1 MPVKTFLA
9 EHQTRAAEFYPI
21 VRARLTQINGQ
32 STDGNKDE
40 ALNRELNLTW
50 SEQRPDHNPL
60 VAGSWPPK
68 PGEVSIEEGLA
79 QRLGIKIG
87 DTVTFTGDTRSSAR
101 RSAARAK

>member
-1 MPVKTFLA
+1 VPVKTFLA

-21 VRARLTQINGQ
+21 VRARLTQINGH

-68 PGEVSIEEGLA
+68 PGEVSIEEGWRSGWGEDRRYGDLYRRYSGLQREGQQRA
-79 QRLGIKIG
+79 Q
-87 DTVTFTGDTRSSAR
+87 S
-101 RSAARAK
+101 

>member
-40 ALNRELNLTW
+40 ALNRELNLTGANSVRIIIRW
-50 SEQRPDHNPL
+50 WP
-60 VAGSWPPK
+60 GSWPPK
-68 PGEVSIEEGLA
+68 AG
-79 QRLGIKIG
+79 RGI
-87 DTVTFTGDTRSSAR
+87 D
-101 RSAARAK
+101 